1 MTTLDEPA
9 ARVRVDRKQP
19 VADGVVSLV
28 LREVSGAALPTW
40 APGAH
45 VDLVIDGAPTR
56 QFSLCGDP
64 ADATAYRLGV
74 LREAASEGGSRYVH
88 DVLREGEEVGIQGPR
103 NHFRFVPAPRYIFLA
118 GGIGITPL
126 LPMIAAANT
135 AGADWRLVYGGRRR
149 SSMAF
154 LDDVLAYGAR
164 VAIRAREETGRMD
177 LGEILGTPEEDTLV
191 YACGPESLLEDI
203 EQRMEAWPHGAL
215 RVERFSARPLTEP
228 ERAGAFEIVLH
239 QSGRTLIVPPDRSI
253 LSIVEEAGVPVLSS
267 CAHGTCGT
275 CETALLEG
283 LPDHRDSVLNDD
295 ERASNEMM
303 MICISRA
310 ASDRLV
316 LDL

>member
-1 MTTLDEPA
+1 MDEHVA
-9 ARVRVDRKQP
+9 QVRVERKEQI
-19 VADGVVSLV
+19 ADDVVSVV
-28 LREVSGAALPTW
+28 LHEVSGVLLPAW

-45 VDLVIDGAPTR
+45 VDLVIEGVATR

-64 ADATAYRLGV
+64 TDRSTYRLGV
-74 LREAASEGGSRYVH
+74 LREAEGEGGSRYIH
-88 DVLREGEEVGIQGPR
+88 DVLLEGDEATVQGPR

-126 LPMIAAANT
+126 LPMIAAADA

-154 LDDVLAYGAR
+154 LDDVLAYGDR
-164 VAIRAREETGRMD
+164 VAIRPREETGRMD
-177 LGEILGTPEEDTLV
+177 LGVVLGTPHEDTLV

-203 EQRMEAWPHGAL
+203 EQRMLEWPRAAL
-215 RVERFSARPLTEP
+215 HVERFSARPLAEP
-228 ERAGAFEIVLH
+228 ERAGAFEIVLR
-239 QSGRTLIVPPDRSI
+239 QSGRRLIVPPDRSI

-275 CETALLEG
+275 CETAVIDG
-283 LPDHRDSVLNDD
+283 VPDHRDSVLNEE

-310 ASDRLV
+310 TSDRLV